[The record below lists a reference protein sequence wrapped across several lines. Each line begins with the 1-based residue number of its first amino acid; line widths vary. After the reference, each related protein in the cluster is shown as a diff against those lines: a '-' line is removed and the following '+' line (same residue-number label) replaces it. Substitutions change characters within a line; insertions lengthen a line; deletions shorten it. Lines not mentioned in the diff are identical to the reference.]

1 MTMAAHRSWV
11 MGFLSV
17 AATAVDVL
25 TSQELPVTTVIQ
37 SGHKGS
43 VNAVAFSPDG
53 RLVLTGSS
61 DNTAKLWD
69 AVTGSEI
76 RTWRHTDKVN
86 AVTFSHSGLYA
97 ATGSSDGTVG
107 LWHVESG
114 ERIRPLGSGTI
125 PVLEVKFSP
134 DDSKVLIGGGRTVYE
149 GTKLFFGEVWDMPSG
164 RRLSTLSDPSLR
176 DNLRAADFSADGKR
190 IVLTDG
196 RSIIQCDPVNGRVV
210 HKTDQGGPLKAEGN
224 NFTSVVF
231 AQGSIVSA
239 NSGPV
244 TLAGKSMSTM
254 KPSSAFSLNTF
265 CDLQVW
271 SGSLEQ
277 ELRTVRIDEYVGKIA
292 VSPDG
297 RYLLT
302 TGPHPN
308 FRPDVLFDF
317 ESTLVDLATGAI
329 VRSFTDT
336 ADNAARPTCGSF
348 SPDGT
353 LIVLGMSDGTA
364 RIAEARSGR
373 LVQTLEG
380 QTALTSHIALSS
392 DGRTLYSASD
402 VHIRKWDLATGNMSH
417 GKTRHPFPIRAMTLS
432 RDGTLLATAG
442 GKYVVKPSGLSQSF
456 FDIRV
461 WDTRSWLETCTLSNV
476 PEDQQIPLDAGART
490 SRGSFWFWAYY
501 FGAYSREENALTL
514 AFTPDNLR
522 LVSGCYGGALS
533 VWDLA
538 TRKEIRTFKD
548 SRWVQ
553 SVALDTAGTTLAAG
567 FGKYV
572 SDGAEKGQV
581 RLWRVGDW
589 KELRIHD
596 PPPAESIVPSVS
608 LSPDGRYFAA
618 GINEYANLTWS
629 SWTWKIKGSRADVWE
644 ITTGRKTSTL
654 PTDGIQSVAYAP
666 DGRHLFIGE
675 TGGSGKL
682 WSVANRNIL
691 RAVDGARCEFALST
705 DRLVSLSKDGY
716 VVLSNSA
723 SGEELVRFISVGTA
737 DFAIL
742 TPDHYYM
749 TSKGAL
755 KGFHFS
761 RGLRTYSF
769 DNFDLLFNRPDIVVQ
784 RLGIADTSL
793 VASYH
798 RAYLKRLKRLGFSVE
813 QIGTDMH
820 LPHVDLVTKDLP
832 RETAERILSFE
843 IRASDSLYLL
853 DRINVY
859 VNDVPVHGLGGI
871 SLRDRALSGVSRL
884 LDIELG
890 AGKNKVQ
897 VSVHNQRGVE
907 SLKQT
912 FEVTCAAKAAP
923 VLYAV
928 VIGVSDYT
936 TDEFDLRYA
945 AKDADDLAS
954 LLESR
959 PNTRVLRILDKDAT
973 RETILKARDFLMRSG
988 VDDQAVLFAA
998 GHGLLDDNLDWY
1010 FATYDVDFNAPSER
1024 GLAYDELER
1033 LLDGIP
1039 ARRRLMLMDA
1049 CHSGE
1054 VDKEENVLVAAAGT
1068 ENGSVK
1074 SRAFKMKTV
1083 ARKSLGLEN
1092 SFELMQQ
1099 LFADLNKGTGAM
1111 VISSAGGAEYAYES
1125 ADWHNGVFT
1134 YSLLDGLRSGK
1145 ADANR
1150 DERITVTELR
1160 DYVAESVHKLTQGK
1174 QHPTSR
1180 KENLEFDF
1188 TVW

>member
-1 MTMAAHRSWV
+1 MTAHRSFV
-11 MGFLSV
+11 MGFLSL
-17 AATAVDVL
+17 AAAAGDVL
-25 TSQELPVTTVIQ
+25 TSQELAVTTVIQ

-43 VNAVAFSPDG
+43 VNAVVFSPDG

-86 AVTFSHSGLYA
+86 AVAFSHSGLYA

-107 LWHVESG
+107 LWSVESG
-114 ERIRPLGSGTI
+114 ERVRSLGPGTCPI
-125 PVLEVKFSP
+125 LETKFGP
-134 DDSKVLIGGGRTVYE
+134 DDRQILIGGGFTVYE
-149 GTKLFFGEVWDMPSG
+149 GKGRFFGELWDPFSG
-164 RRLSTLSDPSLR
+164 ERLNILSDEAPG
-176 DNLRAADFSADGKR
+176 DNLRAADFSADGER
-190 IVLTDG
+190 IVFTDG
-196 RSIIQCDPVNGRVV
+196 RSIFLWDRAEGRVV
-210 HKTDQGGPLKAEGN
+210 QKTDRGGSLKGDGN
-224 NFTSVVF
+224 NFSAVLF
-231 AQGSIVSA
+231 AHGSILSA

-254 KPSSAFSLNTF
+254 KPSSTFSLKTF
-265 CDLQVW
+265 CDLQLW

-277 ELRTVRIDEYVGKIA
+277 ELRTVRIDAYVGKIA
-292 VSPDG
+292 LSPNG

-317 ESTLVDLATGAI
+317 ESTLVDLAMGSI

-348 SPDGT
+348 SPDGA
-353 LIVLGMSDGTA
+353 LIALGMSDGTA
-364 RIAEARSGR
+364 RIVEARSGR

-380 QTALTSHIALSS
+380 QTGLTRHVALSA
-392 DGRTLYSASD
+392 DERTLYTASD
-402 VHIRKWDLATGNMSH
+402 THLRKWDLAAGSVSH
-417 GKTRHPFPIRAMTLS
+417 HDTRHPFPVHAMTLS
-432 RDGTLLATAG
+432 RDGTRLATG
-442 GKYVVKPSGLSQSF
+442 SGKYVVKPSGLSESF
-456 FDIRV
+456 YDIRV
-461 WDTRSWLETCTLSNV
+461 WDTQTWLETCTLFNV
-476 PEDQQIPLDAGART
+476 PEDQRLPLNAGART

-514 AFTPDNLR
+514 VFTPDNLR
-522 LVSGCYGGALS
+522 LVSGCYGGGLS

-538 TRKEIRTFKD
+538 SRKQVRTFKD

-553 SVALDTAGTTLAAG
+553 SAAMDAAGTTLAAG

-581 RLWRVGDW
+581 RLWRVSDW
-589 KELRIHD
+589 KELRIDD

-608 LSPDGRYFAA
+608 LSPDGRYLAA

-644 ITTGRKTSTL
+644 IATGRKTATL
-654 PTDGIQSVAYAP
+654 PTDGIQAVVYAP
-666 DGRHLFIGE
+666 DGGSLFIGG
-675 TGGSGKL
+675 TGGSGEL
-682 WSVANRNIL
+682 WNMATAAPVRTL
-691 RAVDGARCEFALST
+691 DGAQCDFALST
-705 DRLVSLSKDGY
+705 DRLVSVSKDGY
-716 VVLSNSA
+716 VVLWDRT
-723 SGEELVRFISVGTA
+723 SGGELARFVSVGTE

-749 TSKGAL
+749 ASKGAL

-761 RGLRTYSF
+761 QGLRTYSF
-769 DNFDLLFNRPDIVVQ
+769 DNFDLLFNRPDIVVR
-784 RLGIADTSL
+784 RLGVADTSL
-793 VASYH
+793 VASYY

-813 QIGTDMH
+813 QIGSDMH
-820 LPHVDLVTKDLP
+820 LPVVEIATKELP
-832 RETAERILSFE
+832 RETTERRLSVE
-843 IRASDSLYLL
+843 IQAFDSLYRL

-871 SLRDRALSGVSRL
+871 PLRDGAASRVTRTIELALS
-884 LDIELG
+884 
-890 AGKNKVQ
+890 AGRNKVQ
-897 VSVHNQRGVE
+897 ISVHNEKGVE

-912 FEVTCAAKAAP
+912 FEVTCAAKASP

-928 VIGVSDYT
+928 VIGVSDYAE
-936 TDEFDLRYA
+936 DAFDLRYA
-945 AKDADDLAS
+945 SKDADDLAS

-973 RETILKARDFLMRSG
+973 RETILKARDFLMQSG
-988 VDDQAVLFAA
+988 VDDQAIVFAA
-998 GHGLLDDNLDWY
+998 GHGLVDDNLDWY
-1010 FATYDVDFNAPSER
+1010 FATHDVEFDAPAAR
-1024 GLAYDELER
+1024 GVAYDELER

-1039 ARRRLMLMDA
+1039 ARRRLLLMDA

-1054 VDKEENVLVAAAGT
+1054 VDKEEHVLVAATGGASGP
-1068 ENGSVK
+1068 VK
-1074 SRAFKMKTV
+1074 SRAFKAKTV
-1083 ARKSLGLEN
+1083 ARRSLGLEN

-1125 ADWHNGVFT
+1125 ADWRNGVFT
-1134 YSLLDGLRSGK
+1134 YSLLEGLKTGK
-1145 ADANR
+1145 ADSNGDGR
-1150 DERITVTELR
+1150 VTVMELR
-1160 DYVAESVHKLTQGK
+1160 EYVAYSVQKLTQGK